1 MHFFTHPARRVLSG
15 SVPRGILPNFAP
27 QMKMN
32 LLSVENLSK
41 RYGPRLLFENFSF
54 GMARGEK
61 VALVAPNGSGKSTL
75 LKAVAG
81 IEPADTGKIVFRS
94 GTRVGY
100 LPQDPI
106 FPEGKTLKEAVMESD
121 TPMRRA
127 NDAYRAALANPDDG
141 EALQKAT
148 DLMDRHNAW
157 DYEARVKEVLGHLGI
172 ERSDMPVH
180 AASGGQRKRAALAK
194 VMLDEPDLLI
204 LDEPTNHLDLDT
216 IEWLENWLSAA
227 NFTLLMVTHDRYFL
241 DRVCTDILEIDRG
254 ELVRYTGNYS
264 YFLEK
269 KAEREA
275 VLTSG
280 VEKAK
285 NLMRTE
291 LEWMRRMPKAR
302 TTKSKSRIDAF
313 DDIKSAASVR
323 TDKQRM
329 ELGVRTERMGSK
341 IVEFHKVSKA
351 FGDLTITDG
360 FTYTFKRG
368 EKLGIVGKNGTG
380 KSTFVKLLLG
390 KEAPDGGK
398 VVHGE
403 TVKFGFYDQDGL
415 IDADHKRVIEVVTE
429 IAEVIELKKGHKL
442 TAAQLLERFLFSRD
456 KQWQLVSTLSGGEKR
471 RLYLCTVLM
480 ANPNF
485 LVLDE
490 PTNDLDIDTLQVL
503 EDYIAAYDGCLVV
516 VSHDRFFT
524 DKVVDHLF
532 VFKGNGVIRDFP
544 GNYTQ
549 YRAAEKVE
557 AAAAAPKEEKPA
569 QKPEAAAEAPKV
581 KTKLTYG
588 ERLEFEKLE
597 KEIDELEARK
607 ETLAQRLSNTN
618 DNEELMAVSQ
628 ELDEVVKAVE
638 ARTER
643 WMELAEY
650 V

>member
-1 MHFFTHPARRVLSG
+1 MP
-15 SVPRGILPNFAP
+15 SVRISKNNRCPVPTFAAL
-27 QMKMN
+27 MSTN
-32 LLSVENLSK
+32 LLSAEDLSK

-54 GMARGEK
+54 GLARGEK

-81 IEPADTGKIVFRS
+81 IEPADTGKIVFRT

-127 NDAYRAALANPDDG
+127 NEAYRSALEDPDDG

-172 ERSDMPVH
+172 ARSDMPVH

-275 VLTSG
+275 VLASG

-341 IVEFHKVSKA
+341 IVEFHKVGKA
-351 FGDLTITDG
+351 FGNLTITEG

-390 KEAPDGGK
+390 KEAPDAGK

-532 VFKGNGVIRDFP
+532 VFKGDGVIRDFP

-557 AAAAAPKEEKPA
+557 AAAETRKEEKPA
-569 QKPEAAAEAPKV
+569 PKPDAPSDTPKV

-597 KEIDELEARK
+597 KEIDELEAKK
-607 ETLAQRLSNTN
+607 EALARELSDTN
-618 DNEELMAVSQ
+618 DNDALMAISR
-628 ELDEVVKAVE
+628 ELEEVVKAVE
-638 ARTER
+638 TRTER
-643 WMELAEY
+643 WMELAEWA
-650 V
+650 